1 MASCCKHRGSE
12 LVTSTPQ
19 YQVRTLDRAL
29 HILGVFTLE
38 QPELTLSEI
47 SMRTDLSP
55 STALRL
61 LSILT
66 QYGYIERSPDTDRF
80 RIGVGMFERGSIYIQ
95 STTLEAEATPV
106 LETLAR
112 MTNHTASLAV
122 LDRTEIV
129 HIAVIQPERAI
140 RYFAPVGQREAAHC
154 TGLGKVLLAGLS
166 DQAVEDVVA
175 QRGLS
180 RRTDRTITT
189 FTALQAHLAQV
200 KKQGYAI
207 DNEESMVGLRCVA
220 APVFD
225 DRNRLVA
232 AVSSS
237 GQSAEFNDSSLP
249 HLIRLVQDAALSVSL
264 RLGHRVVTPSA
275 KDRSDNE

>member
-1 MASCCKHRGSE
+1 LA
-12 LVTSTPQ
+12 TSTQQ
-19 YQVRTLDRAL
+19 YQVRALDRAL
-29 HILGVFTLE
+29 QILGVFSLE

-47 SMRTDLSP
+47 STLTDLSP

-95 STTLEAEATPV
+95 TTTLEAEATPV
-106 LETLAR
+106 LESLAR
-112 MTNHTASLAV
+112 TTNQTASLAV

-129 HIAVIQPERAI
+129 HIAVTQPERAI
-140 RYFAPVGQREAAHC
+140 RYYAPVGQREAAHC

-166 DQAVEDVVA
+166 SQALEDVVA
-175 QRGLS
+175 QRGLPG
-180 RRTDRTITT
+180 RTDRTITT
-189 FTALQAHLAQV
+189 FTALQGHLAQV
-200 KKQGYAI
+200 REQGYAI
-207 DNEESMVGLRCVA
+207 DNEESMIGLRCIA

-225 DRNRLVA
+225 DRNRIVA

-237 GQSAEFNDSSLP
+237 GQTAEFNETALP
-249 HLIRLVQDAALSVSL
+249 GLVKAVKHAAATVSA
-264 RLGHRVVTPSA
+264 RLGHRIHASA
-275 KDRSDNE
+275 D